1 MKARAVILR
10 TTAGLGAIVGYGCLF
25 AFLYLVSAQIYHWF
39 RDGEWTH
46 VGLGD
51 GLRMGLARCCVNDL
65 DSGRLADFVQWLNSP
80 VGWLGLHRVVEV
92 IPASLALFLAS
103 MAGNCLLIYSRDRV
117 RQELH

>member
-1 MKARAVILR
+1 MKARLVILR
-10 TTAGLGAIVGYGCLF
+10 TAAGFGAFIGYGGLI
-25 AFLYLVSAQIYHWF
+25 AFLYLVSVQIYHWF

-80 VGWLGLHRVVEV
+80 ADWLGLHRVVEV
-92 IPASLALFLAS
+92 VPASLALFLAS
-103 MAGNCLLIYSRDRV
+103 MAGNCLFIYTRDRA
-117 RQELH
+117 RQALR